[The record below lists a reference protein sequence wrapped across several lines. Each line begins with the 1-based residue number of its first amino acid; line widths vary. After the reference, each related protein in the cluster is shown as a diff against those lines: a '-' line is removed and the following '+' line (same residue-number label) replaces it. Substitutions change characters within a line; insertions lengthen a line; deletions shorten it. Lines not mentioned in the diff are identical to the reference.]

1 MTRHARSTLGLALL
15 AALTLTGCGTADV
28 GESEATPVA
37 TPTSTMYVPDLE
49 QLTPPPAGIIDDKTG
64 QTTGPKAPAVWDET
78 SRAAAVSA
86 AETAMTAYARP
97 SVDPNTWIEDLTPLL
112 TPKAAKDYNFIRNG
126 NIPAT
131 QVTGPGVIVND
142 DSVYLA
148 HVEVPTDAG
157 TWTVMI
163 VREYGDSPWLVERFT
178 PPEGIH

>member
-1 MTRHARSTLGLALL
+1 MTHHARSTAGLALVAML
-15 AALTLTGCGTADV
+15 ALTACATEPLADPQAAPTA
-28 GESEATPVA
+28 T
-37 TPTSTMYVPDLE
+37 TTSTMVVPDLD
-49 QLTPPPAGIIDDKTG
+49 QFTPPPAGIIDDKTG
-64 QTTGPKAPAVWDET
+64 QTTGPKAPAVWDDA
-78 SRAAAVSA
+78 SRAAVIAA

-97 SVDPNTWIEDLTPLL
+97 SVDPNMWIEDLTPLL

-131 QVTGPGVIVND
+131 QVTGAGVIVND

-178 PPEGIH
+178 PPEGMH

>member
-1 MTRHARSTLGLALL
+1 MTRTHRLSAGLALL
-15 AALTLTGCGTADV
+15 TMLGLTACATDEPAETAV
-28 GESEATPVA
+28 PTA
-37 TPTSTMYVPDLE
+37 TPTSTMFVPDLD
-49 QLTPPPAGIIDDKTG
+49 QFTPPPEGIIDDKTG
-64 QTTGPKAPAVWDET
+64 QTTGPKAPAVWDEA
-78 SRAAAVSA
+78 SRAAVIAA

-97 SVDPNTWIEDLTPLL
+97 TVDANTWITELTPLL
-112 TPKAAKDYNFIRNG
+112 TPKAAKDYNYSRNS

-131 QVTGPGVIVND
+131 QVTGPGVIVKD

-157 TWTVMI
+157 TWTLML